1 MKKLFLLCGLLAFTA
16 ALSAAEEVI
25 WTTDYKAALA
35 QAKAQNRHVFLF
47 FTGSDWCSWCKK
59 LNREI
64 LSTDEFKD
72 YATKKLILVELD
84 FPRGKPQSNEVK
96 EQNAKLADRFK
107 IEGYPTV
114 IVLNS
119 SGKKIGELG
128 YQEGGPSPFVDALS
142 KM

>member
-1 MKKLFLLCGLLAFTA
+1 MKKLLLLCGLLAFTA
-16 ALSAAEEVI
+16 ALSAAEDVT

-47 FTGSDWCSWCKK
+47 FTGSDWCSWCKR

-64 LSTDEFKD
+64 LSTDEFKE
-72 YATKKLILVELD
+72 YAGKKLILVELD

-119 SGKKIGELG
+119 SGKKVGELG
-128 YQEGGPSPFVDALS
+128 YQEGGPSPFVEALS

>member
-1 MKKLFLLCGLLAFTA
+1 
-16 ALSAAEEVI
+16 
-25 WTTDYKAALA
+25 
-35 QAKAQNRHVFLF
+35 
-47 FTGSDWCSWCKK
+47 

-64 LSTDEFKD
+64 LSTDEFKE
-72 YATKKLILVELD
+72 YAGKKLILVELD
-84 FPRGKPQSNEVK
+84 FPRGKPQSNDVK

-128 YQEGGPSPFVDALS
+128 YQEGGPSPFVEALS

>member
-1 MKKLFLLCGLLAFTA
+1 MKKLLLLCGLLAFTA
-16 ALSAAEEVI
+16 ALSAAEDMT

-47 FTGSDWCSWCKK
+47 FTGSDWCSWCKR

-64 LSTDEFKD
+64 LSTDEFKE
-72 YATKKLILVELD
+72 YAGKKLILVELD

-119 SGKKIGELG
+119 SGKKVGELG
-128 YQEGGPSPFVDALS
+128 YQEGGPSPFVEALD
-142 KM
+142 KL

>member
-1 MKKLFLLCGLLAFTA
+1 MKKLLLLCGLLAFTA
-16 ALSAAEEVI
+16 ALSAAEDVT

-47 FTGSDWCSWCKK
+47 FTGSDWCSWCKR

-64 LSTDEFKD
+64 LSTDEFKE
-72 YATKKLILVELD
+72 YAGKKLILVELD

-119 SGKKIGELG
+119 SGKKVGELG
-128 YQEGGPSPFVDALS
+128 YQEGGPSPFVEALD